1 VLVRTLFIEILH
13 LGPEGLQA
21 RRRVNREIAHFIVET
36 AGAGAVTETMAMAIV
51 GGINELV
58 LECIEQDKVKQLAK
72 LVGPASKLVH
82 LVTRQ

>member
-1 VLVRTLFIEILH
+1 
-13 LGPEGLQA
+13 
-21 RRRVNREIAHFIVET
+21 
-36 AGAGAVTETMAMAIV
+36 MAMAIV

-58 LECIEQDKVKQLAK
+58 LECIEQDKVKQLAE